1 MNQSAYTVNENSSVS
16 FQCIARGVPKPSITW
31 YRNGIMIYNKTDI
44 RISISSMSTLLS
56 SLIYCITEILTLT
69 DAQDNDSNTNYYCT
83 ATNVAGNNTDKFSLD
98 VLGEIMFLFISHY
111 YCCYSCSCNNWS
123 SNKCY
128 NNTATFCVLY
138 MYC

>member
-1 MNQSAYTVNENSSVS
+1 
-16 FQCIARGVPKPSITW
+16 
-31 YRNGIMIYNKTDI
+31 MIYNKTDV

-56 SLIYCITEILTLT
+56 SLIYRITEVLTLT

-111 YCCYSCSCNNWS
+111 YCCYSCSCNN
-123 SNKCY
+123 
-128 NNTATFCVLY
+128 
-138 MYC
+138 